1 MAKLKHIMV
10 DIESMG
16 NTSNSAIISIG
27 AVKFDISTGKTGDEF
42 YTIIDLQS
50 CLDIGLTMDASTVLW
65 WMQQSDEAR
74 KEFTKEAVPI
84 EKALEDFSKFFND
97 ANYEVWGNSAR
108 FDLGLLNDAYNKLKK
123 PIPWKYYN
131 ERCVRTLVSFNRTI
145 KKEYPVP
152 ENTHNAIIDCY
163 YQIGYCS
170 QIWKTLKIK

>member
-1 MAKLKHIMV
+1 MAKLKHVMV

-16 NTSNSAIISIG
+16 NTSESAIISIG
-27 AVKFDISTGKTGDEF
+27 AVKFDIKTGETGEEF

-65 WMQQSDEAR
+65 WLQQSDAAR
-74 KEFTKEAVPI
+74 KEFTKKGVSI
-84 EKALEDFSKFFND
+84 VKALEDFSAFLIDSNC
-97 ANYEVWGNSAR
+97 EIWGNSAR

-145 KKEYPVP
+145 KNDYPVP
-152 ENTHNAIIDCY
+152 SDTHNALVDCH

-170 QIWKTLKIK
+170 EIWKTLKIK